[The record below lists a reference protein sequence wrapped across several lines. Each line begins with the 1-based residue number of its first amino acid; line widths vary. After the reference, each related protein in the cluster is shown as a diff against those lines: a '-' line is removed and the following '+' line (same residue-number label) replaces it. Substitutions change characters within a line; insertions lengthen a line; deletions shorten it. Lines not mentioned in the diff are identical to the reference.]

1 MAKKRSVV
9 SHGVAALYREV
20 RAVLEQ
26 ARAFAYLAVNFAIVH
41 ALMFPIQD
49 ALCLESGTT
58 KESAAHL
65 VSGAGEI
72 RHAARDESSRS
83 HERVLMQ
90 MEKLPTADE
99 FMLEIERERRPI
111 KARRAAGEEGV

>member
-26 ARAFAYLAVNFAIVH
+26 ARASAYLAVNFAIVH
-41 ALMFPIQD
+41 ALTFPIQD

-58 KESAAHL
+58 RKAQRIWSL
-65 VSGAGEI
+65 VRARFVTRRVMNPAGATG
-72 RHAARDESSRS
+72 AC
-83 HERVLMQ
+83 
-90 MEKLPTADE
+90 
-99 FMLEIERERRPI
+99 
-111 KARRAAGEEGV
+111 